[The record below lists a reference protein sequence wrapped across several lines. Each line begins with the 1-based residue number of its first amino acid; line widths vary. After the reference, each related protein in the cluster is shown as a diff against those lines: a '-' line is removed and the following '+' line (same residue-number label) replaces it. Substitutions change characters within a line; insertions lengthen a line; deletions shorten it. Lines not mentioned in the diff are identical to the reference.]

1 MRTELDGKAYV
12 ERYIQTLTHELK
24 SPLAAI
30 RASIELLQEDLPG
43 EQRARFTGNI
53 DEESLRM
60 QHMIE
65 RLLNLAMIEQRQ
77 QLEEPVDISLA
88 EVADDLL
95 QSQASRLQS
104 RALAAVNLIPKDAV
118 VRGERFLL
126 RQALANLLENAIDFT
141 PNGGEIKFAAQCNE
155 GVVELVVTN
164 QGEQIPA
171 YALPRL
177 TERFY
182 SLPRPASGRKSTGLG
197 LNFVQEVAQLH
208 GGSLQ
213 VSNTAEGV
221 AARLFLS
228 IT

>member
-1 MRTELDGKAYV
+1 
-12 ERYIQTLTHELK
+12 
-24 SPLAAI
+24 
-30 RASIELLQEDLPG
+30 LLQEELPV
-43 EQRARFTGNI
+43 EQHARFTGNI
-53 DEESLRM
+53 DDESLRM

-77 QLEEPVDISLA
+77 QLEEPVDISLSSLA
-88 EVADDLL
+88 GELL
-95 QSQASRLQS
+95 QSQAGRLHSRTLV
-104 RALAAVNLIPKDAV
+104 AVNQIPTDCIV
-118 VRGERFLL
+118 HGECFLL

-141 PNGGEIKFAAQCNE
+141 PDGGEIKFTAHRSGSFIE
-155 GVVELVVTN
+155 IVVAN

-197 LNFVQEVAQLH
+197 LNFVQEVAHLH

-213 VSNTAEGV
+213 VSNTTEGV
-221 AARLFLS
+221 AARLLLPAV
-228 IT
+228 